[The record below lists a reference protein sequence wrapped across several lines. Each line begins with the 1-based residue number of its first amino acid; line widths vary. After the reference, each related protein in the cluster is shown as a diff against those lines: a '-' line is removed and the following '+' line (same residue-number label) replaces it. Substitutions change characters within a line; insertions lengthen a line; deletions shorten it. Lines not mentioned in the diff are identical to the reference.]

1 VKISTPSQPYT
12 DVSGA
17 SAPTPSPRAKLGL
30 VGGGGVLKLGAM
42 KGDRSFLEKVG
53 GYMKRAVS
61 CIPKSLWALNKTV
74 GPGFLAG

>member
-1 VKISTPSQPYT
+1 M
-12 DVSGA
+12 
-17 SAPTPSPRAKLGL
+17 
-30 VGGGGVLKLGAM
+30 KLGAM

-74 GPGFLAG
+74 GRASFIHSSTHTLNNLLGVSPAKYHEEKQEKVMVLALMKL